1 MDKQPKSLDL
11 LIKGLATISKLAY
24 QVTVGVFFGIALL
37 SVLARAAI
45 RLRTQKRFALD
56 DYLLFTAAAFLAG
69 TTGLAYY
76 LCDAFYIAMVI
87 KKEGPLA
94 FSQLNPHQVDQ
105 VLDAALL
112 QNIFLSL
119 SWTATFF
126 VKFSFLAFF
135 KQMIF
140 KVDRIHYYYWGVVI
154 LTVISYLF
162 LLGEAFILCHQWRLE
177 SLKCQDASKKLLYI
191 SFTGLITG
199 LDVLT
204 DILIVSIPITLL
216 GRSTLR
222 FSQKAGLGA
231 FLCLSVVM
239 ISFALTRVSKISS
252 VAGIDIVWEFFWQ
265 YLETAVAV
273 IMGSLTVVR
282 SLLVYQSKRGH
293 VQAPTGARPL
303 GESYYRRRY
312 LYRRKKNIELESQE
326 GLPSVPS
333 ATMTG
338 MRTFIRRNNR
348 DARFETQA
356 TGTLQSDECTLTGD
370 NGWHRISEQT
380 PSVDGGQS
388 ETLAGTHSQ
397 AQSTRNPYEVSR

>member
-1 MDKQPKSLDL
+1 MDEQPKSLDL
-11 LIKGLATISKLAY
+11 LIKGLATISK
-24 QVTVGVFFGIALL
+24 
-37 SVLARAAI
+37 AAI

-140 KVDRIHYYYWGVVI
+140 KVDRIHYYYW
-154 LTVISYLF
+154 
-162 LLGEAFILCHQWRLE
+162 
-177 SLKCQDASKKLLYI
+177 
-191 SFTGLITG
+191 
-199 LDVLT
+199 DVLT

-397 AQSTRNPYEVSR
+397 AQSTRNPYEGSSFASSRT